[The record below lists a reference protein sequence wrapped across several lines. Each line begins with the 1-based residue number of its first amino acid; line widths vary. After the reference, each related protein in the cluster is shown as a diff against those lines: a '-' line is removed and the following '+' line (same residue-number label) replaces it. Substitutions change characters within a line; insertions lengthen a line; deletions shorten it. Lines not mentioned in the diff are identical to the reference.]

1 MLKESKT
8 CAKIPYLWAPRA
20 NPGATSE
27 MHYAEYAGR
36 APQFFTIDR
45 PFPLEAGGELPSV
58 TLAYHT
64 YGALNQ
70 AGDNVIWVCHALTA
84 NSDVADWWPGT
95 VVEGGLLDPA
105 KYFIVCANKLGSPY
119 GSTSPITINP
129 ATGEPWFLDF
139 PEVTVRDMVRAYQE
153 LRRALGIHRIKM
165 IIGGSTGGCQAMEWA
180 IMEPDLFDN
189 VSLTVTLPKIT
200 PWIVADSEAQRMA
213 LEADQTFW
221 ERDVDGGGKGLAA
234 ARAMSML
241 IYRNSVAFNR
251 TQDDPDFE
259 KLGGYRAASYQRYQG
274 EKLRKRFNAH
284 CYYRLLQSLDSHDVG
299 RGRGGVTAA
308 LKRITARTIVMA
320 VDTDIMFT
328 EPEVREMAVLIGADY
343 HTIHSDYGHDGFLIE
358 TPEITRILK
367 KYL

>member
-1 MLKESKT
+1 
-8 CAKIPYLWAPRA
+8 
-20 NPGATSE
+20 

-36 APQFFTIDR
+36 SPQFFTIDR
-45 PFPLEAGGELPSV
+45 PFALEAGGQLPSV

-64 YGALNQ
+64 YGTLNA

-84 NSDVADWWPGT
+84 SSDVADWWPGT

-129 ATGEPWFLDF
+129 ATGEPWYLDF
-139 PEVTVRDMVRAYQE
+139 PEITVRDMVRAYRE
-153 LRRALGIHRIKM
+153 LRAALGITRIKM

-180 IMEPDLFDN
+180 ISEPDLFEN

-213 LEADQTFW
+213 IEADPTFF
-221 ERDVDGGGKGLAA
+221 ERRIDGGGTGLAA

-251 TQDDPDFE
+251 TQHDPDSE

-299 RGRGGVTAA
+299 RGRGGVAAA
-308 LKRITARTIVMA
+308 LKQITARTIVMA

-328 EPEVREMAVLIGADY
+328 PEEVREMAARIGADY

-358 TPEITRILK
+358 TPEITRILR